1 MRRMEGVL
9 RERTIEPESH
19 GPRPGCQRRA
29 ASARARG
36 RLAGE
41 RGVTLV
47 ELMVVVTIIAIIAA
61 IAVAV
66 FQEMTKKAKLSADHD
81 TVGNLRSAVALYY
94 GRTNGGF
101 PTDLTSISTLIAPR
115 PSWQCGVV
123 PTYDNANGKLTFTAT
138 IGNCP

>member
-1 MRRMEGVL
+1 MKRMEGIV
-9 RERTIEPESH
+9 
-19 GPRPGCQRRA
+19 
-29 ASARARG
+29 RG
-36 RLAGE
+36 RMIRPTRNRPVARYRLVSMRGTGG
-41 RGVTLV
+41 RMPGDQGVTLV

-66 FQEMTKKAKLSADHD
+66 FQEMTKKAKLSADQD

-101 PTDLTSISTLIAPR
+101 PADISSLSTLITPAPI
-115 PSWQCGVV
+115 WQCNVT
-123 PTYDNANGKLTFTAT
+123 PTYDSANGKVTFTAT